1 VGEIVWR
8 HINGKILQTGGK
20 MKKILLAICITFL
33 FAGTIHAAASCVHY
47 DKEIVCAG
55 DSKWHLMEVFG
66 EPLSRECIGVVRNQ
80 HRDAVVKMYEWAYHY
95 RGGIIV
101 FTIVGDKVTK
111 IRKPR

>member
-1 VGEIVWR
+1 
-8 HINGKILQTGGK
+8 
-20 MKKILLAICITFL
+20 MKRLLLAICITFL

-47 DKEIVCAG
+47 DKEVVFAG

-66 EPLSRECIGVVRNQ
+66 EPLSQECIGAVRNQ
-80 HRDAVVKMYEWAYHY
+80 HRDRDTVVKMYEWAYHY